1 MVLVPQAVSMQF
13 GPYLTARRLFIAVGW
28 PVEAAT
34 NWSVFGSVL
43 DVMQGANPALD
54 QPIPFPPGQD
64 VEVILTAGVDVPAA
78 DSAVSSPSVEPDPT
92 AESRPSET
100 TTTPQGALK
109 GLDDILAV
117 AESIAQPAPS
127 AAPTARATPAAIP
140 PQHVAPPV
148 AYPTMPVPAPQM
160 MPGTASPAM
169 STNGMGAMPAPQDA
183 AAGPAADRVFAS
195 IEADWRAI
203 EQLERQLAALTKQLN
218 GQASKLQSLNRDLA
232 PQERLVAD
240 SNDVK
245 EWNDVRRMLRDAAAN
260 ISKQVRAFDI
270 GTVSAAGNRNRFQE
284 IFTQYVQTRTPFDG
298 MQQTAH
304 EFEQHRKVCQSL
316 MTKSG
321 SALTGAQRDAEGKAR
336 TVLGRIRAK
345 QRKK

>member
-1 MVLVPQAVSMQF
+1 MSIPQRPPSTQWEPIAIHDLPGCQVWGWHQPPHAPHSVTVLVPHAVSAQF
-13 GPYLTARRLFIAVGW
+13 GPYLTARRLFAAIGW
-28 PVEAAT
+28 PLDAAAS
-34 NWSVFGSVL
+34 WAVFGTVL
-43 DVMQGANPALD
+43 DVMQGTNPALD

-64 VEVILTAGVDVPAA
+64 MEIVLNSARGSHQA
-78 DSAVSSPSVEPDPT
+78 DNVAVGSQQPLGSAPP
-92 AESRPSET
+92 
-100 TTTPQGALK
+100 
-109 GLDDILAV
+109 
-117 AESIAQPAPS
+117 
-127 AAPTARATPAAIP
+127 AIP
-140 PQHVAPPV
+140 AVEA
-148 AYPTMPVPAPQM
+148 
-160 MPGTASPAM
+160 GTIPNAQTAV
-169 STNGMGAMPAPQDA
+169 
-183 AAGPAADRVFAS
+183 AGPAADRVFAS

-232 PQERLVAD
+232 PQERLAAD

-260 ISKQVRAFDI
+260 ISKQVRAFDT